1 MRYIKIFLIFV
12 IISYTANN
20 YVFANEEI
28 SDDNTNLSVMRINRE
43 GISPDFDKEVKDYY
57 YVSDLSVNKLDI
69 TAIPE
74 NKDATVKISGNSNLK
89 KGINIVKIEV
99 VSKDKTKKSTYKIYV
114 TKTEDIE
121 SANSNLENLAVQESM
136 LYPAFESNIT
146 QYKIEVPNNIEKL
159 NILAIPENINA
170 NVQIIGNEKL
180 KTGQNVIKIN
190 VKAKDGITNK
200 TYIINAYK
208 RNMQEEQEFEEEEKI
223 QAEKLSAILENSE
236 NGNEID
242 ENNTH
247 IENKEKPN
255 KWVIG
260 SIFIVFAIIGFIAI
274 WIRGKK

>member
-1 MRYIKIFLIFV
+1 M
-12 IISYTANN
+12 
-20 YVFANEEI
+20 
-28 SDDNTNLSVMRINRE
+28 
-43 GISPDFDKEVKDYY
+43 
-57 YVSDLSVNKLDI
+57 
-69 TAIPE
+69 
-74 NKDATVKISGNSNLK
+74 K